1 MITNI
6 NNGYYVHWLLSAM
19 AKRPTMALD
28 PSFRRWI
35 DVTIIISMHSRF
47 FANFNP
53 SRMSTSMRAREW
65 IAHRIKVKMHYRC

>member
-47 FANFNP
+47 LRILIHHAWALRCEP
-53 SRMSTSMRAREW
+53 ASESRTE
-65 IAHRIKVKMHYRC
+65 